1 MHDLTVSTELSRSRK
16 SLIQIPWTLKR
27 RWQGRLRE
35 LVQAWAGVELEE
47 TDMYGMREYTEGARL
62 LTHVDREATH
72 AASLIVNIAQENV
85 TSPWTVEVGLEM
97 CYTCIRCYVLF
108 GDLIFSLHYAAV
120 IIRFMTMPIDCTKL

>member
-1 MHDLTVSTELSRSRK
+1 MGESQGIVCQLLGNGGQVSQLQIGFSRALSLCRHRALNSS
-16 SLIQIPWTLKR
+16 SLLVSFIQIPWNLKR

-47 TDMYGMREYTEGARL
+47 TDMYGMREYTTGARL

-85 TSPWTVEVGLEM
+85 SKPWTVEV
-97 CYTCIRCYVLF
+97 R
-108 GDLIFSLHYAAV
+108 
-120 IIRFMTMPIDCTKL
+120 

>member
-1 MHDLTVSTELSRSRK
+1 MLFRKKIDSIQIHDLTVSTELSRSRE

-85 TSPWTVEVGLEM
+85 TSPWTVEVGWKCVTLAFDV
-97 CYTCIRCYVLF
+97 TFI
-108 GDLIFSLHYAAV
+108 
-120 IIRFMTMPIDCTKL
+120 